1 MENLM
6 SEHSINVGQHK
17 FLPAAFVFYH
27 PKTSENKIETVY
39 YNAEAWNILSMS
51 SGVDKKT
58 IVVHNLITLCVKW
71 KTSFDKIHKEAIG
84 NNKVGNT
91 VNYCVDM
98 LESYR
103 RKYVVRA
110 TRLVTIHNSPMPT
123 TQQPNNPT
131 THHLFMLER
140 FCPKNLNLSAG
151 FRQWNLSQ
159 REQQIAKLLIEDR
172 SNKEIA
178 RILCL
183 STNTVKVYIRF
194 LMTKL
199 KAGSRTGIV
208 SQLLSTAE

>member
-17 FLPAAFVFYH
+17 FLPAAFVFYR

-58 IVVHNLITLCVKW
+58 IVAPNLSTLCLKW

-84 NNKVGNT
+84 NNKVGGT
-91 VNYCVDM
+91 VNYCIDM

-123 TQQPNNPT
+123 T
-131 THHLFMLER
+131 HHLFILER
-140 FCPKNLNLSAG
+140 FSPKNLNLSAG